1 MKKVA
6 LILAMVCFVLSFAA
20 AQEYAPTVKVEGN
33 AQLTA
38 GYNLDTSIFA
48 LKNTFDA
55 ALKIT
60 LVPKASAEKGG
71 EGVYGWIQLKEFK
84 IEDNFTITAPKVNA
98 KILSGP
104 LFLTIMNEDAKKDI
118 QAGGHSIANLTDG
131 NFVIVP
137 KGDTVKSAAKMSYV
151 FAGYDSENVD
161 FTLRVGNGNDYC
173 LDAKGA
179 DALWAFGA
187 GTELAFGGL
196 KVAADAVFALK
207 AVGIDPAV
215 GASVSYELA
224 LNEQIKLAPQVG
236 FDAVFGDKTTW
247 AAGLGVFAKWG
258 GEDKYKSF
266 LADSTT
272 ACPITWKEIKHFG
285 GAGVGVQYTSDKQ
298 QLNVVAQVV
307 EQRGDEGLVPGLGAV
322 VDFELSN
329 VTGGDMGMAV
339 GAFVNYKVGNTTP
352 YVRARYTNAGNG
364 TLAMGAG
371 VEVGSVIPNTS
382 ILVDYNANDV
392 MNEKLGLLTVGLK
405 IAF

>member
-20 AQEYAPTVKVEGN
+20 AQEFAPTVKVEGN

-60 LVPKASAEKGG
+60 LVPEASAEKGG

-84 IEDNFTITAPKVNA
+84 IEDDFTINAPKVNA

-137 KGDTVKSAAKMSYV
+137 KGDTVKSAANMSYV

-173 LDAKGA
+173 LDAEGA

-196 KVAADAVFALK
+196 KVAADAVYALE

-215 GASVSYELA
+215 GASVSYEMA
-224 LNEQIKLAPQVG
+224 LTEEIKLAPQVG
-236 FDAVFGDKTTW
+236 FDAVFGDETTW

-266 LADSTT
+266 LADDSG
-272 ACPITWKEIKHFG
+272 ACPITWLEIKHFG
-285 GAGVGVQYTSDKQ
+285 GAGVGVQYTSDE

-322 VDFELSN
+322 VDFELSD
-329 VTGGDMGMAV
+329 VTGDDMGMAF

-352 YVRARYTNAGNG
+352 YVRARYTNAGDG

-392 MNEKLGLLTVGLK
+392 MNEELGLLTVGLK